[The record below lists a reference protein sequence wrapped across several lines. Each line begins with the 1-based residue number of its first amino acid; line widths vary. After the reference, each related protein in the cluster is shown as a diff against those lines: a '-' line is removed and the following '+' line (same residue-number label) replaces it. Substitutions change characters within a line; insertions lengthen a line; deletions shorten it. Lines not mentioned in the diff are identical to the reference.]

1 MSRLCAPVLTR
12 TSRSLPTARTGYARH
27 SLAHRTHLRHRACP
41 GGHHG
46 TRLGRDVCT
55 GTGADAGRAQLGVTL
70 ILTVVL
76 TLTLTLTLIQVGPY
90 LEYVTMGSVV
100 TKRGALG
107 QWGSRLYVSSAPAEA
122 ICKQVWGVPAETA
135 EIEFAE
141 VPPSRSRSPPP

>member
-1 MSRLCAPVLTR
+1 M
-12 TSRSLPTARTGYARH
+12 
-27 SLAHRTHLRHRACP
+27 
-41 GGHHG
+41 
-46 TRLGRDVCT
+46 
-55 GTGADAGRAQLGVTL
+55 
-70 ILTVVL
+70 
-76 TLTLTLTLIQVGPY
+76 GPY